1 MVPRRLAH
9 DMVFRVNNSDRKNTS
24 NQNGV
29 GKVNNKIG
37 DNETVEHTSPE
48 MKKVCNLIKNNSTPS
63 SGE

>member
-1 MVPRRLAH
+1 
-9 DMVFRVNNSDRKNTS
+9 MVFRVNNSDRKNTS